1 MVFLWSSQASTLK
14 AWSLAL
20 HELHIEG
27 NISKVMAT
35 YKLEKFSVANLNQKT
50 RQTIRTLA
58 KFLILS

>member
-1 MVFLWSSQASTLK
+1 MVFLWSSQVSTLK

-35 YKLEKFSVANLNQKT
+35 YKLEKFSVVN
-50 RQTIRTLA
+50 
-58 KFLILS
+58 